1 MGKINLARVLLGGLL
16 AGLVMNI
23 SEFILNTYVVTL
35 EDQAKMLAKLNLPP
49 IGTPQI
55 VRFIVLTFI
64 LGIVLIWMYAG
75 FRPRFG
81 AGAKTAVIAGV
92 TLWVITLLFNAQL
105 IIIGMTTIGENVVPT
120 IWTLVEISVAAVAGA
135 WLYQENASS

>member
-1 MGKINLARVLLGGLL
+1 MGKINIARVVLGGLL

-23 SEFILNTYVVTL
+23 GEYILNTYVVTL

-64 LGIVLIWMYAG
+64 LGIVLVWVYAG

-92 TLWVITLLFNAQL
+92 TLWVVTMLLNAQL
-105 IIIGMTTIGENVVPT
+105 IVIGMTTIGENVVPA
-120 IWTLVEISVAAVAGA
+120 IWSLVEISVAAVAGA
-135 WLYQENASS
+135 WLYRENATS